1 MTSNPAAVQPL
12 PTASLLEDT
21 LQRLRLREADIVARD
36 DRAWAAWRRWE
47 HGQRGRVPATLG
59 AVQASFVA
67 LAVLDDPADLD
78 RAVALADQL
87 GVERVAQLQ
96 HRASRVV
103 DADPGLPRTTRV
115 VHRLLG
121 ADASARLGRALLFAD
136 VALDAA
142 APTDLTSV
150 RSALV
155 ALSHGGSVVE
165 GREALGM
172 LATEPW
178 GPLADELTD
187 QAAAADRDAIAT
199 LLAWCRE
206 WRADQDRRVVGRQ
219 IQRLIALSG
228 VTQRQFAARIGTSP
242 SRLSSYVTGA
252 VTPSATLLLRM
263 QRSARAFQI
272 ELAAASAARA

>member
-1 MTSNPAAVQPL
+1 
-12 PTASLLEDT
+12 
-21 LQRLRLREADIVARD
+21 
-36 DRAWAAWRRWE
+36 
-47 HGQRGRVPATLG
+47 
-59 AVQASFVA
+59 
-67 LAVLDDPADLD
+67 
-78 RAVALADQL
+78 
-87 GVERVAQLQ
+87 
-96 HRASRVV
+96 
-103 DADPGLPRTTRV
+103 
-115 VHRLLG
+115 
-121 ADASARLGRALLFAD
+121 
-136 VALDAA
+136 LDAA
-142 APTDLTSV
+142 APTDLTTV
-150 RSALV
+150 RSVLV

-242 SRLSSYVTGA
+242 SRLSSYV
-252 VTPSATLLLRM
+252 
-263 QRSARAFQI
+263 
-272 ELAAASAARA
+272 